1 MVAQTYEPG
10 SKEFNDVMETAVRLY
25 PQDQTANLNA
35 ACARMEAGDL
45 QGAAEYLERAGN
57 SPEAIHAK
65 GVLAMIKGDTAQAK
79 SLLTQAAQAG
89 AKGAA
94 ENLKLAE

>member
-1 MVAQTYEPG
+1 
-10 SKEFNDVMETAVRLY
+10 
-25 PQDQTANLNA
+25 
-35 ACARMEAGDL
+35 
-45 QGAAEYLERAGN
+45 
-57 SPEAIHAK
+57 
-65 GVLAMIKGDTAQAK
+65 MIKGDTAQAK